1 MNPSSYSLQQTTE
14 LLANIGVALISNGAN
29 ATRTVRNLERIAQA
43 FGCRVGQ
50 FVSHSS
56 LILTVEPLDGKPDPH
71 GAQHYTIVRN
81 IPHYGVNFS
90 IISKISVLSWELT
103 EGKITRPHFE
113 EAIARTAHS
122 VPYPEWVQFV
132 LVSLATAA
140 LCKIFNGTH
149 LEFIITFVAALL
161 GVYGRGWLLKRH
173 YNHYLSWFVGA
184 FISTSVVN
192 LCRHFGLDHHQGAL
206 NACVLW
212 LIPGVPLINGFLDIL
227 EGHIVSGWAKLA
239 IGGML
244 VFMIAVGFYLS
255 LFLFHY
261 APTF

>member
-1 MNPSSYSLQQTTE
+1 MNQVSYSLHQTAE
-14 LLANIGVALISNGAN
+14 LLANIGVTLISNGAN
-29 ATRTVRNLERIAQA
+29 ATRTARNLERIAQA
-43 FGCRVGQ
+43 FGYRINQ
-50 FVSHSS
+50 FISHSS
-56 LILTVEPLDGKPDPH
+56 IILTVEPLDSERDEP
-71 GAQHYTIVRN
+71 QHYTVVRN

-90 IISKISVLSWELT
+90 TVSKISVLSWELT
-103 EGKITRPHFE
+103 EGKITRPNFE
-113 EAIARTAHS
+113 QAIAQTAHV
-122 VPYPEWVQFV
+122 VPYPEWVQFL

-140 LCKIFNGTH
+140 LAKIFNGNH
-149 LEFIITFVAALL
+149 LEFAITFSAALL
-161 GVYGRGWLLKRH
+161 GVYARSWLLKRH
-173 YNHYLSWFVGA
+173 YNHYLSWFIGA

-192 LCRHFGLDHHQGAL
+192 LCRHFGMDHHQAAL

-239 IGGML
+239 MGAML
-244 VFMIAVGFYLS
+244 IFMIAVGFYLS